1 MAKSGAPTRAERR
14 EQQMA
19 DAFSTLA
26 KASELQAE
34 TNAKLVDKIAGE
46 PEKEQ
51 ARVVDNPTRESY
63 EPVVVPQAE
72 PGKPAV
78 IYKSATRGLWQVIQ
92 ASGEVNRGNGNT
104 RIVPPLYALFENS
117 TFRTSDP
124 NIVKMVDASIAYR
137 ESLGRQAIIVKL
149 KDEIAAALADKSTEV
164 KPIQSGEVTHQT
176 PVEEL
181 IQ

>member
-34 TNAKLVDKIAGE
+34 TNAKLVDKISGE

-51 ARVVDNPTRESY
+51 TRVIDNQRDSY
-63 EPVVVPQAE
+63 EPTVVPQAPVGE
-72 PGKPAV
+72 PAV
-78 IYKSATRGLWQVIQ
+78 IYKCSSRGLWQIIKQ
-92 ASGEVNRGNGNT
+92 SEEVNRGNGNV
-104 RIVPPLYALFENS
+104 RIVPPLMALFENS
-117 TFRTSDP
+117 TFRTSDK

-137 ESLGRQAIIVKL
+137 KSLGRQAVIVKL
-149 KDEIAAALADKSTEV
+149 KDEIAEALADKSTEV
-164 KPIQSGEVTHQT
+164 KPIQSADVTHQT
-176 PVEEL
+176 SVEEL